1 MGKYV
6 KKAES
11 RGVVKSD
18 GKLSKQLAEQKKQ
31 NPLLADSSK
40 DMPERIVVRVILF
53 TSQRKKDMCENKMKK
68 WGVAV
73 IVIVFKKVF
82 FISYF

>member
-40 DMPERIVVRVILF
+40 DMPERIVVRLSFLLLKGKRYV
-53 TSQRKKDMCENKMKK
+53 RK
-68 WGVAV
+68 
-73 IVIVFKKVF
+73 
-82 FISYF
+82 

>member
-1 MGKYV
+1 MGKYM

-40 DMPERIVVRVILF
+40 DMPERIVVRFFKEKIRWETYMDYHETFTKVIQSF
-53 TSQRKKDMCENKMKK
+53 
-68 WGVAV
+68 
-73 IVIVFKKVF
+73 I
-82 FISYF
+82 ISYCDLFC